1 MDLTTRRGEEE
12 GEEGKVNGN
21 CDVTKQDVRK
31 TSSFTIRNLM
41 GDESTDGTSANE
53 GKRII
58 IFTIVFYVYLHLSR
72 QCQLDRY
79 LSYVVTRINNLHS
92 SEMKTC
98 FCKAI
103 GNNNR

>member
-31 TSSFTIRNLM
+31 TSSFSIRNLM

-58 IFTIVFYVYLHLSR
+58 ILTIVFYVYLPTS
-72 QCQLDRY
+72 QSTMPIRY
-79 LSYVVTRINNLHS
+79 LSYVVTKS
-92 SEMKTC
+92 TTC
-98 FCKAI
+98 TLQK
-103 GNNNR
+103 